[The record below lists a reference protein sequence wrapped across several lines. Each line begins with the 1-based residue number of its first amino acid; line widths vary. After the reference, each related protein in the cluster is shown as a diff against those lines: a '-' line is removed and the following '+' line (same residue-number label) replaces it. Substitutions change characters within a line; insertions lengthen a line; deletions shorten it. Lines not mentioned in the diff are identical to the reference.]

1 MEPGSSPLLPQG
13 LATLPPPAPAL
24 PVPPAFLRPPS
35 LFLRAAAAAAT
46 GGSSPCCPERG
57 ACSPRTPKCA
67 RCRNHGVVSA
77 LKGHKRFCRWRD
89 CACAKCALIAERQR
103 VMAAQVALRRQQAQE
118 ESEARGLQHLLQQR
132 PPAAR
137 GEAALSPA
145 AAGRGAAGR
154 APARGGASA
163 ELQPGRREGQMQK
176 YDSYFR
182 VLEGPVVLSHPPP
195 LISSPESAEAS
206 GSYRVKSSGLEISE
220 KEETVQCPNL
230 EQQLE
235 GVESSGSLSS
245 SDMESGNES
254 EWSKDFAAPSSSPPA
269 AASRQRDPLGILTKV
284 FPSHKRSKLES
295 ILQFCKG
302 DVVQA
307 IEQILNRKENK
318 QNVKDFANSSRSEF
332 SALQRASNFSLTG
345 LGVGAF
351 GNTSAFSP
359 LQTSSTSFGN
369 ATNLYGL
376 NPRLGI
382 SPLKLAYS
390 TPGRGLPGFMSPY
403 LTPGLV
409 PALSFHPAMD
419 YSFSGVIKD
428 ASYFPSKES
437 LTSSGIYSRLN
448 QENQ

>member
-1 MEPGSSPLLPQG
+1 MEPGSSPLLPAG
-13 LATLPPPAPAL
+13 L
-24 PVPPAFLRPPS
+24 PPAFLRPPS

-46 GGSSPCCPERG
+46 GGSRPCCPERG
-57 ACSPRTPKCA
+57 AGSPRTPKCA

-118 ESEARGLQHLLQQR
+118 ESEARGLPQPR
-132 PPAAR
+132 SAAGGAGQGTDPQPR
-137 GEAALSPA
+137 RNPGPA
-145 AAGRGAAGR
+145 AAEADFSVATISPPRCGVCAAGR
-154 APARGGASA
+154 RPCG
-163 ELQPGRREGQMQK
+163 P

-182 VLEGPVVLSHPPP
+182 VLEGPVVLSHPSP

-206 GSYRVKSSGLEISE
+206 GSYRMKLSSLEISE
-220 KEETVQCPNL
+220 KEENVQCPSP

-254 EWSKDFAAPSSSPPA
+254 ECSKDFAATSSSPPA

-295 ILQFCKG
+295 ILQLCKG

-318 QNVKDFANSSRSEF
+318 QNVKDFANPSRSEL
-332 SALQRASNFSLTG
+332 SALHRASNFSLAG

-390 TPGRGLPGFMSPY
+390 TPGRGVPGFMSPY

-409 PALSFHPAMD
+409 PGLPFHPAMD

-428 ASYFPSKES
+428 ASYLPTKES
-437 LTSSGIYSRLN
+437 VTSSGIYSRLN
-448 QENQ
+448 QEKQ

>member
-1 MEPGSSPLLPQG
+1 MEPGSSPG
-13 LATLPPPAPAL
+13 L
-24 PVPPAFLRPPS
+24 PPAFLRPPS
-35 LFLRAAAAAAT
+35 LFLRAAAT
-46 GGSSPCCPERG
+46 GGPERG

-118 ESEARGLQHLLQQR
+118 ESEARGLPR
-132 PPAAR
+132 
-137 GEAALSPA
+137 
-145 AAGRGAAGR
+145 R
-154 APARGGASA
+154 APAGGGASA
-163 ELQPGRREGQMQK
+163 ELQPGRREEQLQR

-182 VLEGPVVLSHPPP
+182 VLEGPLVLSHPPP
-195 LISSPESAEAS
+195 LISSLESAEAS
-206 GSYRVKSSGLEISE
+206 GSCRVKSSGLEISE
-220 KEETVQCPNL
+220 KEENVQCPSP

-254 EWSKDFAAPSSSPPA
+254 EWSKDFAAPRFSLPA
-269 AASRQRDPLGILTKV
+269 AASRHRDPLGILTKV

-307 IEQILNRKENK
+307 IEQILSRKENK
-318 QNVKDFANSSRSEF
+318 QNVKDFANPSRSEF

-359 LQTSSTSFGN
+359 LQTGSTSFGS
-369 ATNLYGL
+369 ATNLYSL

-409 PALSFHPAMD
+409 PALPFHPAMD
-419 YSFSGVIKD
+419 FSFSGAIKD

-437 LTSSGIYSRLN
+437 VTSSGIFSRLN

>member
-1 MEPGSSPLLPQG
+1 MEPGSSPG
-13 LATLPPPAPAL
+13 L
-24 PVPPAFLRPPS
+24 PPAFLRPPS
-35 LFLRAAAAAAT
+35 LFLRAAAAAAAAT
-46 GGSSPCCPERG
+46 GGSSSPCCPAAGGPERG

-137 GEAALSPA
+137 G
-145 AAGRGAAGR
+145 R
-154 APARGGASA
+154 APAGGGVSA
-163 ELQPGRREGQMQK
+163 ELQPGRREEQVQK

-206 GSYRVKSSGLEISE
+206 GSCRVKSSGLEISE
-220 KEETVQCPNL
+220 KEENVQCPSP

-254 EWSKDFAAPSSSPPA
+254 EWSKDFAAPRSSLPA
-269 AASRQRDPLGILTKV
+269 AASRHRDPLGILTKV

-318 QNVKDFANSSRSEF
+318 QNVKDFANPSRSEF
-332 SALQRASNFSLTG
+332 SALHRASSFSLTG

-359 LQTSSTSFGN
+359 LQTGSTAFGS
-369 ATNLYGL
+369 ATNLYSL

-409 PALSFHPAMD
+409 PALPFHPAMD
-419 YSFSGVIKD
+419 YSFSGAIKD

-437 LTSSGIYSRLN
+437 VTSSGIFSRLN